1 MINTMFCE
9 IFNILLFN
17 SGLNMNET
25 KYYDYLILGGEHH
38 GNSYSGPLTR
48 NLEVRAKTVA
58 MAKLYA
64 PDAPAETTVPE
75 VVSYKVIEH
84 IRGDGNHFFI
94 ASNDDLTNFNVE
106 EEILKSG
113 ISPVN

>member
-17 SGLNMNET
+17 SGLHMNET
-25 KYYDYLILGGEHH
+25 KYFDYLVLGGEHH
-38 GNSYSGPLTR
+38 GKSYSGPHTR
-48 NLEVRAKTVA
+48 NLEVRANTVA

-64 PDAPAETTVPE
+64 PDVPAETIVPE

-84 IRGDGNHFFI
+84 IRGDGKHFFI
-94 ASNDDLTNFNVE
+94 ASNMDLTNFDVE

-113 ISPVN
+113 ISPVI